1 MIEIKNAGERAESYL
16 SSVLDELKD
25 KPIELTG
32 FRRNPAVRAEDDL
45 LVLFQNNSSV
55 VIKLNTLEVLLVR
68 ILKLEYIPDLFWNYK
83 DDGVYLADFLKV
95 NLLVADNP
103 DLLDNI
109 YEDIAVKIV
118 RRLTR
123 GKKINTDKIIK
134 KVLAKYG
141 SELSKY
147 RAY

>member
-1 MIEIKNAGERAESYL
+1 MRIPLESGNPKL
-16 SSVLDELKD
+16 LDTIYED
-25 KPIELTG
+25 I
-32 FRRNPAVRAEDDL
+32 AVRAEDDL
-45 LVLFQNNSSV
+45 MVLFQNNSSV
-55 VIKLNTLEVLLVR
+55 VIKLNTLEVLLIR